1 MDIKIEKVTYNNP
14 KHRKIL
20 KVVLSKWFINPKE
33 LNWTD
38 PRINYPFNFNKWVEL
53 TYKNPKVN
61 SFVLNKNKL
70 IVGMG
75 NIIFNKQTKYA
86 HALHIFIAPECRN
99 NGFATKILKY
109 FETIA
114 KNEKME
120 KITVNVMPKNLPAIK
135 LYKKLGFQKIKS
147 NEIQWMQF
155 QKSLV

>member
-75 NIIFNKQTKYA
+75 NIIFNKQTKICLQSNY
-86 HALHIFIAPECRN
+86 IKN
-99 NGFATKILKY
+99 WGF
-109 FETIA
+109 
-114 KNEKME
+114 
-120 KITVNVMPKNLPAIK
+120 
-135 LYKKLGFQKIKS
+135 KKLSQMNFNGCSSK
-147 NEIQWMQF
+147 NH
-155 QKSLV
+155 

>member
-14 KHRKIL
+14 KHHKIL

-86 HALHIFIAPECRN
+86 HALHIFIAPEFRN
-99 NGFATKILKY
+99 NGLATKILKY
-109 FETIA
+109 FEIIA
-114 KNEKME
+114 KNGKME

-135 LYKKLGFQKIKS
+135 LYNKLGFQKIKS

>member
-20 KVVLSKWFINPKE
+20 KAVLSKWFINPKE

-120 KITVNVMPKNLPAIK
+120 KITVNVMPKNLPAVK

-147 NEIQWMQF
+147 NEFQWMQF